1 MHASY
6 VSDFARGAT
15 QGQKLGKIPGGL
27 PPMDMQIKGGN
38 ERLEREI
45 ADLRDKYVKLQGQRQ
60 SGIMDK
66 VRSELHGHN
75 KALLRSS

>member
-1 MHASY
+1 
-6 VSDFARGAT
+6 
-15 QGQKLGKIPGGL
+15 
-27 PPMDMQIKGGN
+27 MDLQIKGGN